1 MLGLY
6 IKDNSKLPVTNNIPF
21 GVEIFYV
28 NIDKI
33 HIANLC
39 NENEKKKA
47 IVEYPVFILLV
58 PKLWFFD

>member
-6 IKDNSKLPVTNNIPF
+6 IKDNSKLPVTNNIQF

-39 NENEKKKA
+39 NENEKKKQ
-47 IVEYPVFILLV
+47 L
-58 PKLWFFD
+58 

>member
-39 NENEKKKA
+39 NENEKKKQ
-47 IVEYPVFILLV
+47 L
-58 PKLWFFD
+58 

>member
-39 NENEKKKA
+39 NENEKKSNCNCR
-47 IVEYPVFILLV
+47 IPSFHS
-58 PKLWFFD
+58 FSF